1 MKQPVVSSLDRQSG
15 NQRYRPLE
23 DNDEIT
29 PLPRAPWFAVLF
41 MVASTFFSANV
52 IIPFVPFLVHRLFPE
67 MEKIELGTRTG
78 FLDAAFFMGLLI
90 GGPLWG
96 KIGDT
101 MGRKYAL
108 LWGVFAGIGFALAF
122 GFCDSYALALTIRFF
137 WGVSG
142 GNMGMSRAIL
152 AEISDHT
159 NRARSFTALGIGV
172 IIGRLFGNGIGGL
185 LAEPAD
191 KYEFF
196 NTVFWRNYPYVL
208 PVFVSAGINLLSL
221 VVGAI
226 FLPETKGRGKS
237 PQVAGAPL
245 MSSSIQDKEKSNIGG
260 VLKQANARALILG
273 CFLIALAHSIYSV
286 IFPLWVLNDKDDYGF
301 NFGTSA
307 IGMTQVWAV
316 PTDLLLQ
323 LLLFPLAVQ
332 KLGLICCYK
341 ASAVLWALCVIVTP
355 CAWYVSES
363 PIEVQW
369 VVLEISVIMNN
380 ILAMVVLASN
390 GILSA
395 NLVDIEIRGLFMGI
409 RQSFIGLG
417 RGIGACFGGVLFTWS
432 LQAKERTGILSEL
445 PFNFYFGWLV
455 QAILLFGV
463 FGLSSYANKELERSP
478 QEWRDYHREE
488 KCKKVGQ
495 TRDSGKMIQLTKQT
509 NGTNPA
515 VMKDNY
521 PKKKKRRGWLH
532 AINPW
537 SSRVKEFT
545 VQDEDEARQL
555 LANVREDESSYGEES
570 ERASIENSAVNIER
584 LVPRKVE
591 LRETRMSGS
600 SSDSNEDSAIELGAH
615 PKKENSN
622 IDPMPLLKNKS
633 GENYIIN
640 NMDFSPQHRSF

>member
-495 TRDSGKMIQLTKQT
+495 TRDSGFYILDSGSVRTRDGSTMGVESEAIHPST
-509 NGTNPA
+509 NS
-515 VMKDNY
+515 
-521 PKKKKRRGWLH
+521 PKPTPER
-532 AINPW
+532 
-537 SSRVKEFT
+537 
-545 VQDEDEARQL
+545 
-555 LANVREDESSYGEES
+555 NVGMDDKYVSESWTGSGEES